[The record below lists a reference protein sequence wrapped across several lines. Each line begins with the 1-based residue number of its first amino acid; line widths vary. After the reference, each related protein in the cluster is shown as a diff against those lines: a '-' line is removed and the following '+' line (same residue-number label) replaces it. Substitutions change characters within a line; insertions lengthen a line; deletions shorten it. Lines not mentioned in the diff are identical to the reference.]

1 MKFQEKY
8 ENFLVTNGLIE
19 PNAIKHYGVKGMKW
33 GVRKSVYKSL
43 TRDQRKALRGAAE
56 TSRVASDQRRSIA
69 KRSAKLNKKL
79 VKYNKRGNALAAQD
93 IKRALKDLASKNKSL
108 DAQEK
113 LSVDNIKSS
122 LKLKNFDTKNAA
134 RTSQQR
140 EILWS
145 LLTAPAFS
153 ESRKSSDIDATVK
166 RYAQEGR
173 YDKNGMLKPVKSKKK

>member
-8 ENFLVTNGLIE
+8 EKFLVSNGLIE

-56 TSRVASDQRRSIA
+56 TSRAASDQRRSIA

-79 VKYNKRGNALAAQD
+79 VKYNKRGNALAAHD
-93 IKRALKDLASKNKSL
+93 IKQALKDLTSKSKAL

-122 LKLKNFDTKNAA
+122 LKLKDFDTKNAA

-153 ESRKSSDIDATVK
+153 ESRKSSDIDATAK

-173 YDKNGMLKPVKSKKK
+173 YDKNGILKPVKSKKK

>member
-8 ENFLVTNGLIE
+8 EKFLESNGLAD

-33 GVRKSVYKSL
+33 GVRKAVYKSL

-56 TSRVASDQRRSIA
+56 SSRVASDQRRVIA

-122 LKLKNFDTKNAA
+122 LKLKDFDTKNAA
-134 RTSQQR
+134 RTSLQR
-140 EILWS
+140 YLLWS
-145 LLTAPAFS
+145 TLAAPDVA
-153 ESRKSSDIDATVK
+153 EMRRQSDISATVK

-173 YDKNGMLKPVKSKKK
+173 YDKNGVLKPAKSKKK